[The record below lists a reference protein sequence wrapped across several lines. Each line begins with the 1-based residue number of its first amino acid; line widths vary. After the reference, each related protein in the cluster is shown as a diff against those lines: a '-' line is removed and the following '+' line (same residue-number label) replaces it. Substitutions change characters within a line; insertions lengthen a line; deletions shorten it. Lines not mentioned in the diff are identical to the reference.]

1 MAGEGFARLNVPRLP
16 VYLAV
21 GALSGLA
28 VKSLVETANVA
39 FPVVS
44 AVALG
49 VIGFIAGSHLVWRSI
64 KPRIRA
70 IASQVIGMT
79 VVVPVVV
86 GVAVFTLLPS
96 VPAEA
101 RLAAAIMAGTVML
114 ALSPPEAIA
123 VISES
128 RSAGPF
134 TKLVLGATVVMDV
147 VVVSAFSMSL
157 MVSKALVGDGG
168 SASEVLMSVVA
179 GLVLAVLAGLLVG
192 VLLRVIVARVRSAIV
207 VGVLIVAIS
216 ALAAWL
222 AEYAMHMAQAGL
234 GIEVEIE
241 ALLVCMI
248 AGLLVANLSRTPER
262 FAGVLESLAPWV
274 YVVFFTLTGLGLHL
288 EALIAAAVPAA
299 VLWILRVAGLW
310 AGSSAAMVV
319 AKEPPV
325 VRRVAW
331 RAFVPQAGIALALAS
346 TIAVEFPTAGP
357 AFSTLII
364 ATVVLNEATGPFFL
378 RSALRAVGETEPE
391 GEMLS

>member
-1 MAGEGFARLNVPRLP
+1 MSLVRLVALAGVCALAYLAGEGFARLNVPRLP

-70 IASQVIGMT
+70 IALQVIGMT

-168 SASEVLMSVVA
+168 SASEVLIS
-179 GLVLAVLAGLLVG
+179 VLAGLALAIIAGVLVG
-192 VLLRVIVARVRSAIV
+192 VVLRTIVARVNDPRS
-207 VGVLIVAIS
+207 
-216 ALAAWL
+216 
-222 AEYAMHMAQAGL
+222 
-234 GIEVEIE
+234 
-241 ALLVCMI
+241 
-248 AGLLVANLSRTPER
+248 
-262 FAGVLESLAPWV
+262 
-274 YVVFFTLTGLGLHL
+274 
-288 EALIAAAVPAA
+288 
-299 VLWILRVAGLW
+299 
-310 AGSSAAMVV
+310 SSAY
-319 AKEPPV
+319 
-325 VRRVAW
+325 
-331 RAFVPQAGIALALAS
+331 S
-346 TIAVEFPTAGP
+346 
-357 AFSTLII
+357 S
-364 ATVVLNEATGPFFL
+364 L
-378 RSALRAVGETEPE
+378 RSRRLLHGLRSMRCTWLRQGSESRWRSRRCSCV
-391 GEMLS
+391 